1 MNLLAGDLMLLLLN
15 ERTGRSMRR
24 RVWRVVSSLAGNGF
38 VRATRIATASAPIG
52 APTST
57 L

>member
-15 ERTGRSMRR
+15 ERTGRSLRR
-24 RVWRVVSSLAGNGF
+24 RVWRVVS
-38 VRATRIATASAPIG
+38 TRIATASAPIG

>member
-38 VRATRIATASAPIG
+38 VRATRLATASAPIG